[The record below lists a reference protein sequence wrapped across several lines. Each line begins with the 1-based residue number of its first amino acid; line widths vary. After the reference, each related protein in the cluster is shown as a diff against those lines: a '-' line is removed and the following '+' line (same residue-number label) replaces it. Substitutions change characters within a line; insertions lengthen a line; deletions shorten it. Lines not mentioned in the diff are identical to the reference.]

1 MNVYPTGRQ
10 GAGVRDGDGRSGGSQ
25 WNQIEGLVHRSL
37 AAKGRCLGK
46 FGTGRRAHVGRTAN
60 MLLIPR
66 MPRRMQPDSV
76 CDVGDR
82 HAEKQSRGDQDT
94 GKQRRALGE
103 ACWAACE
110 CLRRTATGD
119 GLRQDGGGG
128 AGGAGG
134 VAPARAPSC
143 TQKFVCRKDSGEA
156 VGGMTFVVGHA
167 PAPAPATRPNAGG
180 TSLPLQLCDFDLA
193 GRRQPPSSCSLS
205 LPPSSIFPH
214 GEAVLL
220 AHLFLS
226 AYCSIR
232 PSNRSSHRDIIRV
245 PALRRS
251 GHPFCLAFCCW
262 AKKQH
267 ASSVHVVAS
276 KWVSSRVAPNDT
288 KTACLVAWHLSHF

>member
-1 MNVYPTGRQ
+1 MRLHGHSRGASVNVYPTGRQ

-205 LPPSSIFPH
+205 LSLSPSLPHPSSPTARLSSWPISFSPLTAPSVRPIAAAIVTSSAYPPSDARVIHS
-214 GEAVLL
+214 AW
-220 AHLFLS
+220 LF
-226 AYCSIR
+226 AAGQ
-232 PSNRSSHRDIIRV
+232 RSSMR
-245 PALRRS
+245 PASTSSHPS
-251 GHPFCLAFCCW
+251 GC
-262 AKKQH
+262 Q
-267 ASSVHVVAS
+267 VG
-276 KWVSSRVAPNDT
+276 
-288 KTACLVAWHLSHF
+288 

>member
-143 TQKFVCRKDSGEA
+143 TPPCTHGIRCTCAGRSRTRIAPHHHPSG
-156 VGGMTFVVGHA
+156 
-167 PAPAPATRPNAGG
+167 
-180 TSLPLQLCDFDLA
+180 LA
-193 GRRQPPSSCSLS
+193 GSVAADLRWT
-205 LPPSSIFPH
+205 
-214 GEAVLL
+214 
-220 AHLFLS
+220 
-226 AYCSIR
+226 
-232 PSNRSSHRDIIRV
+232 HRHD
-245 PALRRS
+245 L
-251 GHPFCLAFCCW
+251 
-262 AKKQH
+262 
-267 ASSVHVVAS
+267 
-276 KWVSSRVAPNDT
+276 
-288 KTACLVAWHLSHF
+288 